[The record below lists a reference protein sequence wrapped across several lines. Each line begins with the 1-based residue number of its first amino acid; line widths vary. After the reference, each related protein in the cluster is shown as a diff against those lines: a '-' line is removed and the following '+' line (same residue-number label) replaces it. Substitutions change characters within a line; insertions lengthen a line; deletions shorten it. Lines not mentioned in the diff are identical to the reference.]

1 MVKIRTNKNKDKLS
15 KEAKKLTDK
24 ETDKQRKDTLII
36 IKTKSHIGKKN
47 IEEGYI

>member
-1 MVKIRTNKNKDKLS
+1 MAKIRTHKNRDKLS
-15 KEAKKLTDK
+15 KGPKKLADK

-47 IEEGYI
+47 K